1 MDNSFFAELK
11 QELAEYGKALGEVG
25 QLRLIGIIS
34 RVLGMFLLIFTLVL
48 CALALFAFIAVALI
62 DVLSSY
68 MQVWAAALIVG
79 SIYIV
84 LILLAIACRK
94 PLFIHPFIKLMTKQI
109 RSEEELALKTIEAEH
124 KAELAQVRIT
134 GEVENATREVTFL
147 FGLLSRAWNA
157 LKSVLR
163 KKNV

>member
-1 MDNSFFAELK
+1 MDNSFFAALK

-68 MQVWAAALIVG
+68 LPVWASALIVG
-79 SIYIV
+79 SIYVV
-84 LILLAIACRK
+84 LILLAIVCRK

-134 GEVENATREVTFL
+134 GEVENATREFNFVVSL
-147 FGLLSRAWNA
+147 FSRLWDIIKGLRQ
-157 LKSVLR
+157 R
-163 KKNV
+163 K

>member
-68 MQVWAAALIVG
+68 LPVWASALIVG
-79 SIYIV
+79 SIYVV

-134 GEVENATREVTFL
+134 GEVENATREFNFVVSL
-147 FGLLSRAWNA
+147 FSRLWDVIKGLRR
-157 LKSVLR
+157 R
-163 KKNV
+163 K

>member
-62 DVLSSY
+62 DVLSNY
-68 MQVWAAALIVG
+68 LPGWASALIVG

-84 LILLAIACRK
+84 LILLAIVCRK

-134 GEVENATREVTFL
+134 GEVENATREFNFVVSL
-147 FGLLSRAWNA
+147 FSRLWDIIKGLRR
-157 LKSVLR
+157 R
-163 KKNV
+163 K

>member
-68 MQVWAAALIVG
+68 LPVWASALIVG

-84 LILLAIACRK
+84 LILLAIVCRK

-134 GEVENATREVTFL
+134 GEVENATREFNFVVSL
-147 FGLLSRAWNA
+147 FSRLWDIIKGLRR
-157 LKSVLR
+157 R
-163 KKNV
+163 K

>member
-1 MDNSFFAELK
+1 MENNFFAELK

-68 MQVWAAALIVG
+68 LPVWASALIVG
-79 SIYIV
+79 SIYVV
-84 LILLAIACRK
+84 LILLAIVCRK

-134 GEVENATREVTFL
+134 GEVENATREFNFVVSL
-147 FGLLSRAWNA
+147 FSRLWDVIKGLRR
-157 LKSVLR
+157 R
-163 KKNV
+163 K

>member
-1 MDNSFFAELK
+1 MENSFFAELK

-68 MQVWAAALIVG
+68 LPVWASALIVG
-79 SIYIV
+79 SIYVV

-134 GEVENATREVTFL
+134 GEVENATREFNFVVSL
-147 FGLLSRAWNA
+147 FSRLWDVIKGLRQ
-157 LKSVLR
+157 R
-163 KKNV
+163 K

>member
-1 MDNSFFAELK
+1 M
-11 QELAEYGKALGEVG
+11 AEYGKALGEVG
-25 QLRLIGIIS
+25 QLRLVGIIS

-62 DVLSSY
+62 DVLSSCVP
-68 MQVWAAALIVG
+68 VWAAALIVG

-134 GEVENATREVTFL
+134 GEVENATREFNFVVSL
-147 FGLLSRAWNA
+147 FSRLWEVLKGLR
-157 LKSVLR
+157 R
-163 KKNV
+163 KR

>member
-25 QLRLIGIIS
+25 QLRLVGIIS

-68 MQVWAAALIVG
+68 LPVWASALIVG
-79 SIYIV
+79 SIYVV
-84 LILLAIACRK
+84 LILLAIVCRK

-134 GEVENATREVTFL
+134 GEVENATREFNFVVSL
-147 FGLLSRAWNA
+147 FSRLWDIIKGLRR
-157 LKSVLR
+157 R
-163 KKNV
+163 K

>member
-1 MDNSFFAELK
+1 MENSFFAELK

-68 MQVWAAALIVG
+68 LPVWASALIVG
-79 SIYIV
+79 SIYVV
-84 LILLAIACRK
+84 LILLAIVCRK

-134 GEVENATREVTFL
+134 GEVENATREFNCVVSL
-147 FGLLSRAWNA
+147 FSRLWDVIKGLRR
-157 LKSVLR
+157 R
-163 KKNV
+163 K

>member
-1 MDNSFFAELK
+1 MENSFFAELK

-68 MQVWAAALIVG
+68 LPVWASALIVG
-79 SIYIV
+79 SIYVV

-134 GEVENATREVTFL
+134 GEVENATREFNFVVSL
-147 FGLLSRAWNA
+147 FSRLWDIIKGLRR
-157 LKSVLR
+157 R
-163 KKNV
+163 K

>member
-11 QELAEYGKALGEVG
+11 QELVEYGKALGEVG

-34 RVLGMFLLIFTLVL
+34 RGLGMFLLIFTLVL

-68 MQVWAAALIVG
+68 LPVWASALIVG
-79 SIYIV
+79 SIYVV
-84 LILLAIACRK
+84 LILLAIVCRK

-134 GEVENATREVTFL
+134 GEVENATREFNFVVSL
-147 FGLLSRAWNA
+147 FSRLWDIIKGLRR
-157 LKSVLR
+157 R
-163 KKNV
+163 K

>member
-1 MDNSFFAELK
+1 MENSFFAELK

-68 MQVWAAALIVG
+68 LPVWASALIVG
-79 SIYIV
+79 SIYVV
-84 LILLAIACRK
+84 LILLAIVCRK

-134 GEVENATREVTFL
+134 GEVENATREFNFVVSL
-147 FGLLSRAWNA
+147 FSRLWDVIKGLRR
-157 LKSVLR
+157 R
-163 KKNV
+163 K

>member
-1 MDNSFFAELK
+1 MENSFFAELK

-68 MQVWAAALIVG
+68 LPVWASALIVG
-79 SIYIV
+79 SIYVV

-134 GEVENATREVTFL
+134 GEVENATREFNFVVSL
-147 FGLLSRAWNA
+147 FSRLWDVIKGLRR
-157 LKSVLR
+157 R
-163 KKNV
+163 K

>member
-1 MDNSFFAELK
+1 MENSFFAALK

-62 DVLSSY
+62 DVLSSCLP
-68 MQVWAAALIVG
+68 VWASALIVG
-79 SIYIV
+79 SIYVV

-134 GEVENATREVTFL
+134 GEVENATREFNFVVSL
-147 FGLLSRAWNA
+147 FSRLWDIIKGLRR
-157 LKSVLR
+157 R
-163 KKNV
+163 K

>member
-11 QELAEYGKALGEVG
+11 QELVEYGKALGEVG

-68 MQVWAAALIVG
+68 LPVWASALIVG
-79 SIYIV
+79 SIYVV
-84 LILLAIACRK
+84 LILLAIVCRK

-134 GEVENATREVTFL
+134 GEVENATREFNFVVSL
-147 FGLLSRAWNA
+147 FSRLWDIIKGLRR
-157 LKSVLR
+157 R
-163 KKNV
+163 K